1 VRRLDILGAMRP
13 SYEGVLTEDALSFV
27 GELNDRF
34 APPRLALL
42 QARADR
48 RKVLAA
54 GDMLGFLPHTREIR
68 EGVLDG
74 RGGAPRPSEEV
85 GGDYRPHGSQDDHQ
99 RAQLGRNGIHG

>member
-54 GDMLGFLPHTREIR
+54 GEMATGAALLSPTVSTAKAGVMLTGFSGALMGFYAKSPGMRKPGSVWPTAS
-68 EGVLDG
+68 G
-74 RGGAPRPSEEV
+74 R
-85 GGDYRPHGSQDDHQ
+85 
-99 RAQLGRNGIHG
+99 

>member
-54 GDMLGFLPHTREIR
+54 GDMLGFLPRTREIR
-68 EGVLDG
+68 EGDWTVAEAVVSTAWARRG
-74 RGGAPRPSEEV
+74 RRC
-85 GGDYRPHGSQDDHQ
+85 
-99 RAQLGRNGIHG
+99 